1 MLKSTFRPEFLNRI
15 DETIMFNKLDRSFI
29 NKIVEKQMKLVAKRL
44 ESRRIT
50 LEIGEDA
57 VQFIADTGY
66 DPQFGAR
73 PLKRAVQTYL
83 ENPLARALLSGA
95 YLEGSVIAV
104 NVAQDGS
111 GLSFSKKN

>member
-1 MLKSTFRPEFLNRI
+1 
-15 DETIMFNKLDRSFI
+15 
-29 NKIVEKQMKLVAKRL
+29 
-44 ESRRIT
+44 
-50 LEIGEDA
+50 
-57 VQFIADTGY
+57 TGY

-104 NVAQDGS
+104 HTAPDGS
-111 GLSFSKKN
+111 GLSFSKK